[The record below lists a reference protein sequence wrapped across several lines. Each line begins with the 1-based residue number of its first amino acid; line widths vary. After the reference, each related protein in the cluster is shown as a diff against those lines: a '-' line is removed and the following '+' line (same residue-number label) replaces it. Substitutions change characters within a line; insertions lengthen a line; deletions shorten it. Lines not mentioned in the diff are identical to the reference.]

1 MTIHFIIS
9 DDDGDEII
17 TNPSVPSQ
25 LTHFR
30 HWMDHNHSEGE
41 MIKIFIEQTSSNLQT
56 AVVPAAATEISIVKS
71 AADGKDGADTLH
83 QQSFLRIQ
91 VRRFSLII

>member
-1 MTIHFIIS
+1 LIFFS

-41 MIKIFIEQTSSNLQT
+41 MIKIFIEQMPSSHLLI
-56 AVVPAAATEISIVKS
+56 VPDATTEISIVKKD
-71 AADGKDGADTLH
+71 AAVTHHPWIFKV
-83 QQSFLRIQ
+83 F
-91 VRRFSLII
+91 RF

>member
-1 MTIHFIIS
+1 MHYFIIS

-41 MIKIFIEQTSSNLQT
+41 MIKIFIEQTSSHLQT
-56 AVVPAAATEISIVKS
+56 VVSAAATEISILKS
-71 AADGKDGADTLH
+71 AADGKDGADTR
-83 QQSFLRIQ
+83 QQQWLLQ
-91 VRRFSLII
+91 VCRFNLIK